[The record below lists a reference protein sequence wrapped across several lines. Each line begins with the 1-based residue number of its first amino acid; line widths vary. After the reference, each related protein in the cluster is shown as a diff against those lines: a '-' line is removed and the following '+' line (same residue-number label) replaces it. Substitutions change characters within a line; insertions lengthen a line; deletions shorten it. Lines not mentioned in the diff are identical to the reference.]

1 MYIKDNTR
9 GKKMDLTNESVDL
22 PPTSELELQLDTI
35 QQSFTNLKTSIT
47 DIQCQLRTLKTAV
60 KKESKG
66 PQKKEPKMRQA
77 KITGFDIQEK
87 ITPELAAFMKLP
99 VDSTSTRNAVS
110 AYITEYI
117 RQQKLQD
124 MTDRKCINLDESL
137 AGLFKMTENPHL
149 TYFNLHKHISS
160 LFIRN

>member
-1 MYIKDNTR
+1 MYIKDNTTEGR
-9 GKKMDLTNESVDL
+9 MDLTDESAEL
-22 PPTSELELQLDTI
+22 PPTSELELQFDTI
-35 QQSFTNLKTSIT
+35 QQNFTKLKTSIT

-87 ITPELAAFMKLP
+87 ITPELAAFMRLP

-124 MTDRKCINLDESL
+124 MTDRKCINLNESL

-160 LFIRN
+160 LFVRN

>member
-1 MYIKDNTR
+1 
-9 GKKMDLTNESVDL
+9 MDLTNESVDL
-22 PPTSELELQLDTI
+22 LPTSELELQLDTI
-35 QQSFTNLKTSIT
+35 QQKFTNLKTSIT

-60 KKESKG
+60 KKESKV
-66 PQKKEPKMRQA
+66 PQKREPKMRQA

-160 LFIRN
+160 LFVRI